1 MNQSKNHTVTLVTGL
16 CAWIA
21 FSVATVQAQV
31 PLPYP
36 TPYPNQFQG
45 QPTHQPN
52 LQRGQ
57 TSWGPAG
64 WMQNMKNQFVGK
76 NSQYGNI
83 FQDND
88 GFFKWMGDGKTR
100 YKFYFDV
107 DFQVEM
113 DAWMK
118 SRNRA
123 NQQIRHN
130 QNQQQHWNHQGQVA
144 PGYQYRGQGYYQ
156 GHVYPQPGIPN
167 YYGRP
172 APQR

>member
-1 MNQSKNHTVTLVTGL
+1 MLKRNYIGL
-16 CAWIA
+16 LGLSFIVGAG
-21 FSVATVQAQV
+21 VVQAQNV
-31 PLPYP
+31 KP
-36 TPYPNQFQG
+36 PYPNYPNA
-45 QPTHQPN
+45 QPYPN
-52 LQRGQ
+52 SKMQ
-57 TSWGPAG
+57 SGPAK
-64 WMQNMKNQFVGK
+64 WMNQMQDRFIGR
-76 NSQYGNI
+76 SAQDGGTNI
-83 FQDND
+83 FQDAK
-88 GFFKWMGDGKTR
+88 GFYKMMGNGKTR

-107 DFQVEM
+107 DFQIEM

-130 QNQQQHWNHQGQVA
+130 QNQQHWNHQGQVA

-156 GHVYPQPGIPN
+156 GYVYPQPVIPN

>member
-31 PLPYP
+31 PLPLPYP

-107 DFQVEM
+107 DFQIEM

-123 NQQIRHN
+123 NQQIR
-130 QNQQQHWNHQGQVA
+130 QNQQQYWNHQGQVA

-156 GHVYPQPGIPN
+156 GYVYPQPGIPN